1 MVAAAPQE
9 SILPVIEKPSASRFR
24 PTQTF
29 VVAVVVAALL
39 CVMVIPPIIVLI
51 QRSISIT
58 NPDSSFGGFS
68 LTHYAKFIS
77 NPRLLTSL
85 LNSLVFGVCS
95 SLVALIFGGALAWLV
110 ERTDTRFKALA
121 YLTTIISMGTPYILY
136 VSAWLFLLGKSG
148 PLNASYSALTGS
160 RDLLFNAYSL
170 PGMIL
175 IEGFLWSPLVFLML
189 ASTFRVA
196 NADMEEAARM
206 SGATILQTVWHVS
219 IKMAMPA
226 ILALALFVFI
236 RAVESFEVPAMVGM
250 PGGVNVLA
258 TDVYISLKESVPPDL
273 GYASA
278 YSVVLLAIVSL
289 LLHYY
294 SKLSKNAGKYS
305 AVTGKGYRPRAF
317 ELGTFRWL
325 GSALVLFNFV
335 IILLLPIIALLW
347 LSLQPYMRAFS
358 LAAFSHMT
366 LKNFA
371 AVFQSEYYRDLSW
384 NTFVVAFTAATLVM
398 VFTFFVGWLSAR
410 RHAGGTILDQ
420 LATTPLIFPG
430 IVMGVAFLMIFLAI
444 PVPIYGTVWALMLA
458 YMVRYLPYG
467 LRYTYTGVLQI
478 HIELEEAAGVA
489 GATPVGA
496 LRRIIAPLLS
506 PALLS
511 GWLFIFLLATKELA
525 VAILISGS
533 KSQVVA
539 VGMYDLW
546 VNGQGGELAAFG
558 LIWAAV
564 MTVLASIFYL
574 VVRRQGDGAM
584 AV

>member
-1 MVAAAPQE
+1 M
-9 SILPVIEKPSASRFR
+9 
-24 PTQTF
+24 TQTVMLAI
-29 VVAVVVAALL
+29 VVGVLL
-39 CVMVIPPIIVLI
+39 CIMVIPPIVVLI

-68 LTHYAKFIS
+68 LIHFAHFVT
-77 NPRLLTSL
+77 NPRLFASFA
-85 LNSLVFGVCS
+85 NSIVFSVCS
-95 SLVALIFGGALAWLV
+95 SLVALLFGGVLAWLV
-110 ERTDTRFKALA
+110 ERTNTRFKALA

-136 VSAWLFLLGKSG
+136 VSAWLFLLGPSG
-148 PLNASYSALTGS
+148 PLNASFRALTGAQGQ
-160 RDLLFNAYSL
+160 LFDTYSL
-170 PGMIL
+170 LGMIL

-236 RAVESFEVPAMVGM
+236 RAIEAFEVPAMVGL
-250 PGGVNVLA
+250 PGGVHVLA
-258 TDVYISLKESVPPDL
+258 IDVYTSLKETVPPDL

-278 YSVVLLAIVSL
+278 YSVVLLAIVSV

-294 SKLSKNAGKYS
+294 SKLSKSAGKYS
-305 AVTGKGYRPRAF
+305 SVTGKGYRPRPF
-317 ELGTFRWL
+317 DLGRYRWV
-325 GSALVLFNFV
+325 GSGLVLFNFV
-335 IILLLPIIALLW
+335 FVLLLPLIALLW
-347 LSLQPYMRAFS
+347 LALQPYMRAFS
-358 LAAFSHMT
+358 PAALGHMT

-371 AVFQSEYYRDLSW
+371 TVFQSDYYQGLAW
-384 NTFVVAFTAATLVM
+384 NTFAVAFVAATLAM
-398 VFTFFVGWLSAR
+398 TFTYFVGWLSAR
-410 RHAGGTILDQ
+410 RHIGGTILDQ

-430 IVMGVAFLMIFLAI
+430 IVMGVAFLMIYLAL
-444 PVPIYGTVWALMLA
+444 PLPIYGTVWALMFA

-478 HIELEEAAGVA
+478 HVELEEAAGVA
-489 GATPVGA
+489 GATPMGV

-506 PALLS
+506 PALVS

-525 VAILISGS
+525 VAILIAGP
-533 KSQVVA
+533 KSQVVS

-558 LIWAAV
+558 LIWAAL
-564 MTVLASIFYL
+564 MTALASIFYL
-574 VVRRQGDGAM
+574 VVRRQGEGGM
-584 AV
+584 GI